1 MGSDRDS
8 DRPDWAAHLAAVAV
22 HADRAAF
29 AALFA
34 FFAPRIKAFMRRAG
48 ESDAQAEELAQEA
61 MLTVWRKAALFDPST
76 TGAAAWI
83 FTIARNLRIDAQRR
97 ARRAGTSMA
106 SGAIPDAA
114 EEFEIDDAPLPDHQ
128 LASAQSSAQVRSA
141 MAKLSPEQIRVVE
154 MSFFEE
160 KPHTEIAEALSI
172 PIGTV
177 KSRLRLAMKRLRSLL
192 GEA

>member
-1 MGSDRDS
+1 MGSIRDAG
-8 DRPDWAAHLAAVAV
+8 RQDWAAHLAAVAM

-29 AALFA
+29 ASLFA
-34 FFAPRIKAFMRRAG
+34 FFAPRIKAFMRRTG

-61 MLTVWRKAALFDPST
+61 MLTVWRKAALFDPAT

-97 ARRAGTSMA
+97 ARRDGAGAT
-106 SGAIPDAA
+106 PAA
-114 EEFEIDDAPLPDHQ
+114 TEEFEIDDAPLPDIQ
-128 LASAQSSAQVRSA
+128 LAAAQSSAQVRSA
-141 MAKLSPEQIRVVE
+141 LAQLSPEQIRVVE

-192 GEA
+192 GEET

>member
-1 MGSDRDS
+1 MGSDPEA
-8 DRPDWAAHLAAVAV
+8 DRQDWAAHLAAVSM

-29 AALFA
+29 ASLFA

-61 MLTVWRKAALFDPST
+61 LLMVWRKAALFDPST

-97 ARRAGTSMA
+97 ARREGVGTT
-106 SGAIPDAA
+106 PAA
-114 EEFEIDDAPLPDHQ
+114 TEEFEIDDAPLPDFQ
-128 LASAQSSAQVRSA
+128 LATAQTSAQVRSA
-141 MAKLSPEQIRVVE
+141 LAKLSPEQVRVVE

-160 KPHTEIAEALSI
+160 RPHPEIAEALDI

-177 KSRLRLAMKRLRSLL
+177 KSRLRLAMKRLRSIL
-192 GEA
+192 GNDV

>member
-8 DRPDWAAHLAAVAV
+8 DRQNWAAHIGALSAR
-22 HADRAAF
+22 ADHSAF
-29 AALFA
+29 AALFE
-34 FFAPRIKAFMRRAG
+34 FFAPRIKSFMRRSG
-48 ESDAQAEELAQEA
+48 ESEAQADELAQEA
-61 MLTVWRKAALFDPST
+61 MLMVWRKAALFDPAT

-97 ARRAGTSMA
+97 ARRE
-106 SGAIPDAA
+106 GAAA
-114 EEFEIDDAPLPDHQ
+114 TGDIDQEFLIDDAPGPDAK
-128 LASAQSSAQVRSA
+128 LATAQSESQVRSA
-141 MAKLSPEQIRVVE
+141 LVKLSPDQRRVVQ

-160 KPHTEIAEALSI
+160 KPHTEIAETLRI

-192 GEA
+192 GEAS